1 MARRDAAFTAAATA
15 LVVAGL
21 VLGFYQLGG
30 RPRQRDLRADQV
42 RVDHLR
48 EIVVEVRNE
57 WSARAG
63 DAERKLPATLADM
76 SVRLGDRSIQDPIT
90 GAPYEY
96 MPQSGSQY
104 ELCAVFAA
112 ESSAQQPAPGSPWK
126 HPQGRHCFSFDA
138 ASDSQELFRY

>member
-1 MARRDAAFTAAATA
+1 MARRDTAFAAAATA
-15 LVVAGL
+15 LVFAGL

-30 RPRQRDLRADQV
+30 RPRQRDLRADEI
-42 RVDHLR
+42 RVGHLR
-48 EIVVEVRNE
+48 DIVVQIRDE
-57 WSARAG
+57 WRARAG

-76 SVRLGDRSIQDPIT
+76 SLRLGDRSIKDPTT

-96 MPQSGSQY
+96 TPKSGSQY
-104 ELCAVFAA
+104 ELCAVFAS
-112 ESSAQQPAPGSPWK
+112 ESSARQPAPGSPWK